1 MYPGLKTEWI
11 TAHNYKRIW
20 RILITAFY
28 KVRKNI
34 SLWREDGTKSKDLN
48 SSFCVLFSFSLRLAK
63 TGGYSIPVP
72 WHHGKTLAKQSFLV
86 TVGRLVISGHRKL
99 FISLPHDFPLGISMH
114 LSLLNSY
121 TEMLKFNSVNKLG
134 WALEGMTQGH
144 RWDRK
149 KRR

>member
-34 SLWREDGTKSKDLN
+34 SLWREDDTKFKDLN
-48 SSFCVLFSFSLRLAK
+48 SSFCVLFF
-63 TGGYSIPVP
+63 
-72 WHHGKTLAKQSFLV
+72 
-86 TVGRLVISGHRKL
+86 L
-99 FISLPHDFPLGISMH
+99 FIKTCQNWRLFNRSSLTPWEDFSKAILPGHGRKAGHLRTQKAVHFLPHDFPLGFSMH
-114 LSLLNSY
+114 WSLLNY
-121 TEMLKFNSVNKLG
+121 TETLKFNSVNKLG

-149 KRR
+149 KRT